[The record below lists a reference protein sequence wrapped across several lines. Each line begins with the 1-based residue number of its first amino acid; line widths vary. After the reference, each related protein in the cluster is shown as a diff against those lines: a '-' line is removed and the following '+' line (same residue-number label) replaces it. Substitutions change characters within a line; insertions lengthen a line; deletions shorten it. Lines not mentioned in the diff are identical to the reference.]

1 MARECRDPH
10 AINVNINQF
19 GRAREDI
26 DEDVMNGI
34 QAAAYSLVARV
45 EKMWDAFCAPEM
57 GWLVELPEYRK
68 LATFGEWIRDS
79 ALDEPLMQSIQAN
92 IASLKSSLSH
102 FVRGQ
107 IIWAVNRQLTFEED
121 TDANAHR
128 RSETYLQNYISDFGV
143 CIYLPLSEK
152 ERLLTTFPYKILGS
166 MSFGVDNP
174 SNRLLDTGGVAAW
187 DVKRNEKAAANHGV
201 HRVWT
206 KTLVKMVFELNQK
219 ILMTIENHEFNSGS
233 VPTECFFR
241 RGTRRDN
248 VEDPLDESD
257 VASSEEGGD
266 EASDDVDPRVPDDI
280 NIQERSPFFSLR
292 IFAKQVQ
299 SHVQLFANSML
310 RKDPDLDFTALNDT
324 LLCLTDDEWKYL
336 PLWAGGSNDGSG
348 GVFGAMVPPAPPGA
362 GPSGPGPAYHT
373 GYSMASQEST
383 ELDFGGT
390 SLTGVDTSVAVED
403 GHASHIDR
411 RQVVSES
418 DFQSETFTDTTEQ
431 YNCAR
436 LNDDNESTPKAKGK
450 GRVRDFEESTEAPI
464 EPNRST
470 TPELDDHEEP
480 EWDAEE
486 EEEPFDY
493 GDEPEEDD
501 ADDETGVSFQRVT

>member
-19 GRAREDI
+19 GRAREDV

-45 EKMWDAFCAPEM
+45 EKMWDSFCTPEM

-128 RSETYLQNYISDFGV
+128 RSETYLQHYISDFGV

-187 DVKRNEKAAANHGV
+187 DVKRNEKAAADHGV

-219 ILMTIENHEFNSGS
+219 ILMTIESHEFNSGW

-248 VEDPLDESD
+248 VEVLQT
-257 VASSEEGGD
+257 
-266 EASDDVDPRVPDDI
+266 RT
-280 NIQERSPFFSLR
+280 
-292 IFAKQVQ
+292 
-299 SHVQLFANSML
+299 ML
-310 RKDPDLDFTALNDT
+310 RVWQRRMTKLPSPLSSRSIYLFDRERRFLLWQPNHTSTILTPRRQSWLHDSTPST
-324 LLCLTDDEWKYL
+324 LAFLTILTFKSVPHSSLCT
-336 PLWAGGSNDGSG
+336 S
-348 GVFGAMVPPAPPGA
+348 
-362 GPSGPGPAYHT
+362 
-373 GYSMASQEST
+373 SQSKS
-383 ELDFGGT
+383 
-390 SLTGVDTSVAVED
+390 SLTCNFSQTPC
-403 GHASHIDR
+403 
-411 RQVVSES
+411 SEKT
-418 DFQSETFTDTTEQ
+418 QILILQPLTTLC
-431 YNCAR
+431 CA
-436 LNDDNESTPKAKGK
+436 
-450 GRVRDFEESTEAPI
+450 
-464 EPNRST
+464 
-470 TPELDDHEEP
+470 
-480 EWDAEE
+480 
-486 EEEPFDY
+486 
-493 GDEPEEDD
+493 
-501 ADDETGVSFQRVT
+501 